1 MSDLVKQLRS
11 IDHMSVEDCFLQSY
25 LYTKAADRI
34 EELEAKLAEVEAK
47 LVEEERICTM
57 RGNVIEFDLT
67 PSLADAEARLADVE
81 AERDEQAD
89 RIEDLEHA
97 CEVVSAEF
105 EGELWQS
112 CHRLLKKTGFDFHG
126 ADVNGI
132 HADDFESHMNE
143 TLAAFDREA
152 TRADEA
158 EAMLPRAWMDGMEAA
173 VANILEQQARCEEQ
187 TMKLGGVEGR
197 ENDWHRWSGG
207 DLSLGLSATTIRA
220 QPIPTSAELLAKLKE
235 TT

>member
-34 EELEAKLAEVEAK
+34 EELEA
-47 LVEEERICTM
+47 
-57 RGNVIEFDLT
+57 
-67 PSLADAEARLADVE
+67 
-81 AERDEQAD
+81 
-89 RIEDLEHA
+89 
-97 CEVVSAEF
+97 
-105 EGELWQS
+105 
-112 CHRLLKKTGFDFHG
+112 
-126 ADVNGI
+126 
-132 HADDFESHMNE
+132 
-143 TLAAFDREA
+143 
-152 TRADEA
+152 
-158 EAMLPRAWMDGMEAA
+158 MLHLAWMDGMEAA